1 MRIKNVGV
9 GPALE
14 ICVWARDGY
23 DSEGSPLDAAAQSL
37 DTAPATRRG
46 GPEILAPGETV
57 EVLLLPLGDRPA
69 ETRAAGPIHLRITY
83 ADVFGNEFAVPAEGE
98 PPFQARFVRAPV

>member
-1 MRIKNVGV
+1 MPRVES
-9 GPALE
+9 LE
-14 ICVWARDGY
+14 
-23 DSEGSPLDAAAQSL
+23 
-37 DTAPATRRG
+37 TAPATRSG
-46 GPEILAPGETV
+46 GPEILASGETV
-57 EVLLLPLGDRPA
+57 EVLPLGDRPA